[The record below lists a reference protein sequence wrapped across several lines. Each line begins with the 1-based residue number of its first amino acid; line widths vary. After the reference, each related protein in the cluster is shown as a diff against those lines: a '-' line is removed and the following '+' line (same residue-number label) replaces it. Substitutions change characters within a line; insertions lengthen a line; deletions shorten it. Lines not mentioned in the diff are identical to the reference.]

1 MAMETSM
8 AVNQCDRMDANTS
21 SNRPTKGGW
30 KAAIFIMFV
39 EFGERFAYYGV
50 SGNLI
55 NYLTRGLLMLVIS
68 VVKIHPNHQVLP
80 FFIALHVINI
90 GEGGH
95 RPCIQTF
102 AADQFDDGIPE
113 EKAVKNSF
121 FNWWYLGIVLGGVSG
136 TLAVSFVQ
144 FDISWGWGFAIP
156 AMVVAAAFV
165 VFLAGKN
172 TYRREVKV
180 GSPITK
186 VAQVIV
192 AAVKKRNLS
201 LENEFNVYVQ
211 GEESGAAKTR
221 LLARTNQFRF
231 LDKAAIIDD
240 RDKSAA
246 KHDEW
251 RLCTVNEVEQVKLLM
266 RLLPIWIS
274 CIIFTIV
281 IAQLGTFYTL
291 QAEKLN
297 RTIGSTRFKIPA
309 ASFQVIPGLTILTV
323 IPFYERVIIPTSKHL
338 TKHPSGITMLQRIGF
353 GIFFSILTMIVAALV
368 ESKRSNV
375 AKHQGLMDDQE
386 SVFPMSAWWLVPQ
399 YVLMGVADMLTIVG
413 LQELFYDQVP
423 DEMRSLGAAAYLSIL
438 GVGSFMSSALV
449 SVVRMVTARRGDEW
463 LKGRNLNTMHLDYF
477 YWLLACLS
485 GFGLVIFVV
494 LAKGFVYKK
503 LQRDAEA

>member
-1 MAMETSM
+1 
-8 AVNQCDRMDANTS
+8 MDNDGDENDVIRIA
-21 SNRPTKGGW
+21 K
-30 KAAIFIMFV
+30 
-39 EFGERFAYYGV
+39 
-50 SGNLI
+50 
-55 NYLTRGLLMLVIS
+55 GLLMLVIS
-68 VVKIHPNHQVLP
+68 VVTIHPKHQVLP

-113 EKAVKNSF
+113 EKAAKNSF
-121 FNWWYLGIVLGGVSG
+121 FNRWYLGIVFGAVTA

-144 FDISWGWGFAIP
+144 DKISWGWGFAMP
-156 AMVVAAAFV
+156 AMVVGAAFI

-172 TYRREVKV
+172 TYHREVKV

-192 AAVKKRNLS
+192 AAIKKRNLS
-201 LENEFNVYVQ
+201 LENEFNMYVQ
-211 GEESGAAKTR
+211 GEESGAANTR
-221 LLARTNQFRF
+221 LLARTNQFR
-231 LDKAAIIDD
+231 AAIIDD
-240 RDKSAA
+240 IDNSAA
-246 KHDEW
+246 KHDDW

-274 CIIFTIV
+274 CTIFTIV
-281 IAQLGTFYTL
+281 IAQLGTFYTA
-291 QAEKLN
+291 QVDTLN
-297 RTIGSTRFKIPA
+297 PTIGSTKFQIPP

-323 IPFYERVIIPTSKHL
+323 IPFYERVIIPTAKHL

-368 ESKRSNV
+368 ESKRISV

-386 SVFPMSAWWLVPQ
+386 PVFFPMSAWWLVPQ

-438 GVGSFMSSALV
+438 GVGSFMSSALI
-449 SVVRMVTARRGDEW
+449 SVVRTVTARRGDEW
-463 LKGRNLNTMHLDYF
+463 LTGKNLNKMHLDYF

-485 GFGLVIFVV
+485 GLGLVMFVV